1 MQLVCHK
8 GKEGIIEE
16 SKIKENTMLKKLRFL
31 TAGIVLSMAG
41 EGHQLLKVA
50 TTVKEVGGERKRG
63 REERATERKKKK

>member
-1 MQLVCHK
+1 MQLVCHN

-50 TTVKEVGGERKRG
+50 TTVRRK
-63 REERATERKKKK
+63 EERERRKSNREKEKEIG